1 MTARH
6 EPSVVKEGAHMK
18 KLLAAG
24 TLILAM
30 AIGTTA
36 LAQEV
41 AVGTTPPDPIGTY
54 KPFVVGG
61 MISMG
66 MAHYIG
72 DNNDGKP
79 RFAGGGSAYFDW
91 YLMEILALEGGVGF
105 VGKGS
110 RFEANGVDTKI
121 RAIYMDIALGAK
133 LNIKNFRAGLF
144 VVPTF
149 GLGGK
154 IKVDSHSSDINWSGT
169 RRANLGL
176 KVGLGY
182 AIPVG
187 PIAIVPG
194 LDWSI
199 HLINDYDGSGDGAFR
214 AMNLMFNAAVEF
226 GFGSK

>member
-1 MTARH
+1 
-6 EPSVVKEGAHMK
+6 MK
-18 KLLAAG
+18 KLLTAG

-30 AIGTTA
+30 TVGTTA
-36 LAQEV
+36 FAQEV
-41 AVGTTPPDPIGTY
+41 AATTAPTDAGGFH
-54 KPFVVGG
+54 PFVVGG

-66 MAHYIG
+66 MAHSIG
-72 DNNDGKP
+72 DNGDAKP
-79 RFAGGGSAYFDW
+79 RFAGGGSAYFDY
-91 YLMEILALEGGVGF
+91 YLMEMLAVEGGVGF

-110 RFEANGVDTKI
+110 RGSAGGVDYKTSL
-121 RAIYMDIALGAK
+121 IYMDITLGAK
-133 LNIKNFRAGLF
+133 LNIKGFRAGLF

-149 GLGGK
+149 GLSGK
-154 IKVDSHSSDINWSGT
+154 VKSGSHSTSFEWDNSHY

-199 HLINDYDGSGDGAFR
+199 HLINDYNGPGDSAVR

-226 GFGSK
+226 GFGG